1 MFNITQYKATVT
13 AQYTS
18 NRPENHDRIR
28 IHRPHKRPF
37 QHQRPDNGFEGIG
50 DDCRRAA
57 SSAAANRSSSLR
69 TCSPKGCIS
78 CAPPPPHGSWGAS
91 PLAVNLSDVASM
103 GARPIATLL
112 SLSLPDDATGA
123 WAEEF
128 MRRLPGAVPR
138 IRRNARRGRHHPFG
152 GRHHDQR
159 HRHRP
164 RRRHAYQTPQRS
176 ASRRRD
182 FHGGSARSLRGGP
195 ARHSRG
201 PSTTPPP
208 LPYTAIPGRR
218 SPKASGS
225 AGGTKYMP

>member
-37 QHQRPDNGFEGIG
+37 RNAPRQRV
-50 DDCRRAA
+50 RRH
-57 SSAAANRSSSLR
+57 RRRLR
-69 TCSPKGCIS
+69 RTARRRRRIARLHYGH
-78 CAPPPPHGSWGAS
+78 ARRRGAF
-91 PLAVNLSDVASM
+91 P
-103 GARPIATLL
+103 ARRHLL
-112 SLSLPDDATGA
+112 TGA
-123 WAEEF
+123 GTQIP
-128 MRRLPGAVPR
+128 RRKPERRGLDGRTSRRHPAVTLAARRCDRSVGRRVHAGLPGTVPR

-164 RRRHAYQTPQRS
+164 RRRHTYQTPQRS

-201 PSTTPPP
+201 PLRPPP

-225 AGGTKYMP
+225 ASGTKYMP